1 MSTYKLQ
8 TLSLSKLRLNTGQIP
23 DVPKNP
29 RFIKDERYEDLKRSI
44 QDDPEMLELREIIA
58 YDNNGELVVIAGNMR
73 YRAMKELGIKETQ
86 VKILPS
92 TTPAK
97 KLRAYIVKDNIAFG
111 QTDWDEYANNWDID
125 ELQEFGL
132 ECDFLNAEDT
142 DIDGLFEEKPKEEKP
157 NEIKIE
163 VILPEEMEEQKD
175 EVKKAVEECIAR
187 FEGVKVK

>member
-8 TLSLSKLRLNTGQIP
+8 TLPLSKFRLNTGQIP

-73 YRAMKELGIKETQ
+73 YRAMKELGIKEAP
-86 VKILPS
+86 VKILPPE
-92 TTPAK
+92 TPAK

-132 ECDFLNAEDT
+132 ECDFLGTDET

-157 NEIKIE
+157 KEIKIE
-163 VILPEEMEEQKD
+163 VVLPKEMEEQLD
-175 EVKKAVEECIAR
+175 EIKKRVEECISEY
-187 FEGVKVK
+187 EGCKVK